1 MAKKKKDVEDKKQK
15 VRKTQTVKSRKMKR
29 SEKNYSLESLKKAL
43 DAVGKGGSIRE
54 IANRFGVP
62 KSTLHIKLQNH
73 YPLECKKGPP
83 TVLTESEEDEVV
95 KWILYCAERGFPVT
109 KEQLLDCVQRLI
121 I

>member
-15 VRKTQTVKSRKMKR
+15 VRKTQTAKSRKMKR
-29 SEKNYSLESLKKAL
+29 SEKNYSLESWKKAL

-83 TVLTESEEDEVV
+83 TVLTENEEDEVV
-95 KWILYCAERGFPVT
+95 KWILCATGAQTRFFATVYSSAM
-109 KEQLLDCVQRLI
+109 
-121 I
+121 

>member
-1 MAKKKKDVEDKKQK
+1 MAKKKKDIEDKKQK
-15 VRKTQTVKSRKMKR
+15 VRKSQTVKSRKMKR

-43 DAVGKGGSIRE
+43 DAVGKGGSLRE

-73 YPLECKKGPP
+73 CPLECKKGPP

-109 KEQLLDCVQRLI
+109 KDQLLDCIQRLI